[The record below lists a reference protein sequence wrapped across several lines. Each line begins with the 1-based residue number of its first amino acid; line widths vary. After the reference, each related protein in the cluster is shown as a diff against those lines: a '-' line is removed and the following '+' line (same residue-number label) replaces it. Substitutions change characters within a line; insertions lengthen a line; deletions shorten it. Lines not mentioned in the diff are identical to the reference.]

1 MIYTNIPY
9 TPNEYGTNLGYAYN
23 KFMELL
29 PNDDDWACFLD
40 HDAMFTT
47 SNWYHQLE
55 TIIKNNPDVGA
66 FGARTNRVAN
76 TFQLVG
82 NINLMSNDIEYHRN
96 VGKYIQSK
104 YYDDLLCLEKN
115 STEQFGYSGVFI
127 LISKK
132 TWKEIGGFKTKGFT
146 EVDNDLRKRLHEN
159 KIKFCILNGV
169 YVYHWYRFDNK
180 YRHSRK
186 LLDRLQR
193 MFKTN
198 KDLTFDDIFLFDK

>member
-9 TPNEYGTNLGYAYN
+9 TPSEYGTNLGYAYN

-82 NINLMSNDIEYHRN
+82 NINLMSNDLEYHRN
-96 VGKYIQSK
+96 V
-104 YYDDLLCLEKN
+104 
-115 STEQFGYSGVFI
+115 
-127 LISKK
+127 
-132 TWKEIGGFKTKGFT
+132 
-146 EVDNDLRKRLHEN
+146 
-159 KIKFCILNGV
+159 
-169 YVYHWYRFDNK
+169 
-180 YRHSRK
+180 
-186 LLDRLQR
+186 
-193 MFKTN
+193 
-198 KDLTFDDIFLFDK
+198 